1 MSGFHGKS
9 RTIFCRSR
17 LLVTCF
23 CYAIFNLVRTTADD
37 NVQHD
42 SIGSFS
48 QTVNATNVDIVLDS
62 CYRGRYKSHTI
73 VSQSDED
80 YGWGE
85 CAGFVDCPRG
95 YYCIEGLKHA
105 CPAGTF
111 ANETKQYTNACSG
124 ICPSGYYCPV
134 NTIHPIPCGV
144 GNFCPKVVKSQLKL
158 L

>member
-1 MSGFHGKS
+1 MSTFHGKS

-17 LLVTCF
+17 LLVACF

-85 CAGFVDCPRG
+85 CAGFVV
-95 YYCIEGLKHA
+95 
-105 CPAGTF
+105 F
-111 ANETKQYTNACSG
+111 
-124 ICPSGYYCPV
+124 
-134 NTIHPIPCGV
+134 
-144 GNFCPKVVKSQLKL
+144 PKGK
-158 L
+158 